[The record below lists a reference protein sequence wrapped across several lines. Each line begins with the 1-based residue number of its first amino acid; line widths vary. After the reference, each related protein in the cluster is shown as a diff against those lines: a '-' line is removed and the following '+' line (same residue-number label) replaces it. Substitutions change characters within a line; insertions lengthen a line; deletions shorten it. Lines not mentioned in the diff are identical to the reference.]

1 MSPLREIFE
10 AQYKA
15 AAAEGALYELRLR
28 LLADKVA
35 GLRSFS
41 DRLEGRLSAHGPRLP
56 RSGPPRMG
64 PLTGEHLPRIR
75 EPGRWSARP
84 SLTQSRT
91 FGELQSDPLLR

>member
-64 PLTGEHLPRIR
+64 PLTGEHLR

-84 SLTQSRT
+84 SLTRCRHRL
-91 FGELQSDPLLR
+91 GR

>member
-41 DRLEGRLSAHGPRLP
+41 DRLEGRLSAHSQGAP
-56 RSGPPRMG
+56 
-64 PLTGEHLPRIR
+64 
-75 EPGRWSARP
+75 AA
-84 SLTQSRT
+84 Q
-91 FGELQSDPLLR
+91 